1 MTCGN
6 LGSQSSTLSQ
16 RARSLA
22 AEAKEEAALE
32 VLQGSA
38 WVSLPGDGAGAD
50 AVHCKCQIQRV
61 RASDH
66 SRYSQRIHVTQ
77 PVDFVP

>member
-6 LGSQSSTLSQ
+6 LGNQSSTLSQ
-16 RARSLA
+16 RAKSLA

-32 VLQGSA
+32 VLRSSA
-38 WVSLPGDGAGAD
+38 WASLPGDGAGAD
-50 AVHCKCQIQRV
+50 AVHCQCQRV

-77 PVDFVP
+77 PVHFVP